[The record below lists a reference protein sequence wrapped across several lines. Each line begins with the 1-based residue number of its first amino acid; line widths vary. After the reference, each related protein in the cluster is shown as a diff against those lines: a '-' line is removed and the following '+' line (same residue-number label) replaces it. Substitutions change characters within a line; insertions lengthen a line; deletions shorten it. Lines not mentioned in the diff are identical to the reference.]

1 MDERIVIHLFQD
13 LPGADCGDD
22 PGVLGDKLGVVGRV
36 WFQVKR
42 GATRQDDR
50 GQEKGQP
57 AKERASFFHGIE
69 MGSWVFKQ
77 KSPLARAFGN
87 SVEGEKATFC
97 SRASREAKFHVGRAG
112 ANSFP

>member
-13 LPGADCGDD
+13 LARADCGDE
-22 PGVLGDKLGVVGRV
+22 PGILRDKLGVVGRV
-36 WFQVKR
+36 AFQVKR

-57 AKERASFFHGIE
+57 TKETASFFHGIE
-69 MGSWVFKQ
+69 MGRGWVFKQ

-87 SVEGEKATFC
+87 SVKEGETLLSAVVHH
-97 SRASREAKFHVGRAG
+97 AKPNLTQVV
-112 ANSFP
+112 